1 MYQNTNDFFEA
12 ITYNS
17 VAQIDIDNYVK
28 TVTNDYEI
36 NALKTLYNDVSFFI
50 GDLVLSL
57 DRDLTNSDHA
67 KKEQYYNDRGELFPT
82 INITDQN
89 GTHTIKDT
97 EMAFHFVATF
107 QIRNFQKGILNIID
121 REAKLVAINDF
132 PKIFKSV
139 EGFLIF
145 NEMYSFY
152 KNETNHLANFSFLFY
167 AMEKEFL
174 ICSQTEYKEFLG
186 SERYNIEI
194 DKIDSRQSGKNKKAS
209 LYNSIIDKYKISTIK
224 AR

>member
-57 DRDLTNSDHA
+57 DRDLTNSDHV
-67 KKEQYYNDRGELFPT
+67 KKEQYYKDRGELFPT
-82 INITDQN
+82 IKIIDQN

-97 EMAFHFVATF
+97 ERAFHFVATF
-107 QIRNFQKGILNIID
+107 QIRNFQKNILNIID
-121 REAKLVAINDF
+121 RGTILVAKNDF
-132 PKIFKSV
+132 PKIFNSV
-139 EGFLIF
+139 EGFLISVS
-145 NEMYSFY
+145 Y
-152 KNETNHLANFSFLFY
+152 THLTLPTSDLV
-167 AMEKEFL
+167 
-174 ICSQTEYKEFLG
+174 
-186 SERYNIEI
+186 
-194 DKIDSRQSGKNKKAS
+194 
-209 LYNSIIDKYKISTIK
+209 
-224 AR
+224 

>member
-57 DRDLTNSDHA
+57 DRDLTNSDHV
-67 KKEQYYNDRGELFPT
+67 KKEQYYKDRGELFPT
-82 INITDQN
+82 IKIIDQN

-97 EMAFHFVATF
+97 ERAFHFVATF
-107 QIRNFQKGILNIID
+107 QIRNFQKNILNIID
-121 REAKLVAINDF
+121 RGTILVAKNDF
-132 PKIFKSV
+132 PKIFNSV

-145 NEMYSFY
+145 NEMYTFY
-152 KNETNHLANFSFLFY
+152 KNETNHLANFSFLYY
-167 AMEKEFL
+167 AMEKDFL
-174 ICSQTEYKEFLG
+174 VCSQTEYKEFL
-186 SERYNIEI
+186 SNEKYNIEI
-194 DKIDSRQSGKNKKAS
+194 DKIDSRQSGKNKKAN
-209 LYNSIIDKYKISTIK
+209 LYNSIIEKYKISAVK
-224 AR
+224 AQ